1 MDSTPQWYIAQ
12 DGQPTGPLSA
22 EDLLARARE
31 GLLQPH
37 QLVWH
42 PDFGSEWRP
51 ARTVEALAAAFPV
64 TIGGG
69 VGTAGTT
76 PNREITRRARQALA
90 GHWAEMVGIF
100 LLWFIVN
107 LAVQGLGA
115 GLDIYAAPL
124 GTIASVILAV
134 PFAIGLLRVQLAVAD
149 GQSPSVKA
157 LFSGFSRWGV
167 GLLAQL
173 LVQLFFAL
181 WMLGFALLTL
191 LIGGAVVVMR
201 GGRFDSPP
209 PMEGPML
216 VLAVL
221 LGLGWVVAIT
231 VVMLRYVLTFWII
244 ADDPE
249 AGPVM
254 AIRRSVQLMR
264 GRTWK
269 FFCFALRFLGWGLL
283 AMLTCGVGFL
293 FLAPYMG
300 VATAFWYRDALPPET

>member
-37 QLVWH
+37 QLIWH

-64 TIGGG
+64 TVQAR

-76 PNREITRRARQALA
+76 PNREITRRAREALA
-90 GHWAEMVGIF
+90 GHWAEMFGIF
-100 LLWFIVN
+100 LLWLVIN
-107 LAVQGLGA
+107 LAVQGLGV
-115 GLDIYAAPL
+115 GLDMYAAPL
-124 GTIASVILAV
+124 GTIASLILAV

-149 GQSPSVKA
+149 GQPPRVNL
-157 LFSGFSRWGV
+157 LFSGFPRWGV
-167 GLLAQL
+167 GLMAQI
-173 LVQLFFAL
+173 LVQIFFLL
-181 WMLGFALLTL
+181 WVVAFTFLTA
-191 LIGGAVVVMR
+191 LIGAAVVAMR

-209 PMEGPML
+209 PMEGPMR
-216 VLAVL
+216 VLTVL
-221 LGLGWVVAIT
+221 LVVGWVVAMT
-231 VVMLRYVLTFWII
+231 VVMLRYMLTFWII
-244 ADDPE
+244 ADDPD
-249 AGPVM
+249 AGPAM

-264 GRTWK
+264 GRKWK
-269 FFCFALRFLGWGLL
+269 FVCFALRFLGWALL

-300 VATAFWYRDALPPET
+300 VATALWYRDTLPPET